1 MGWRPRLWDP
11 RGPRS
16 VTTPWSRVMQD
27 MEAASGTGVRAMTF
41 DVLADNE
48 YLALLYARESCKER
62 LVGGRRWAA
71 LCLLALRRA
80 REQPLDDCLCVRPEA
95 TPLPR
100 VTSVGHIISLSS
112 APSFFHRSVRC
123 RAHTVRPV
131 PCRRPIRVGG
141 RRIDGRA
148 APAGHGGVLN
158 GASDRSRPR
167 RALAAP
173 GTWLCASESC
183 LDGSGLGNSFVR
195 TGPPYGKPTHDPGTS
210 AAAPDASGATFRET
224 WRALTTAPPKNSPK
238 HGCAVVFA
246 PATRMG
252 AH

>member
-131 PCRRPIRVGG
+131 PCMPTSNPRGWQEDRRPCGSRGARRRPQRRV
-141 RRIDGRA
+141 RPKPA
-148 APAGHGGVLN
+148 AP
-158 GASDRSRPR
+158 RPR
-167 RALAAP
+167 GPWNVALRVRIV
-173 GTWLCASESC
+173 
-183 LDGSGLGNSFVR
+183 LGWVR
-195 TGPPYGKPTHDPGTS
+195 TWE
-210 AAAPDASGATFRET
+210 FLR
-224 WRALTTAPPKNSPK
+224 
-238 HGCAVVFA
+238 
-246 PATRMG
+246 
-252 AH
+252 